1 MLARA
6 HARAP
11 ILAHRHSPKTWNRS
25 TATARRATTRG
36 RRVVCSAS
44 DAEPAGET
52 IVASSVSG
60 GSLDDPLANF
70 RDGDLLLL
78 RVDGSEED
86 DATKLASKPLLDRE
100 WFFEV
105 VGDEAQLSQTTPS
118 VQETDEASVQETDEA
133 RPHETRRSLVGLCR
147 GVAAFLTWS
156 AEDGEIRMVP
166 VAERDVGERSRCS
179 PRLAEREWVKASFPA
194 WHALL
199 SDLES
204 TGEYPRDPRSV
215 LRSFRDGSIDK
226 SSIARVEKVTDYDA
240 LRSTVRADPSYWCDG
255 APAEFVETDPKR
267 QATNNAGELLAL
279 LEGHRGVVMTQLWA
293 GWEDSDSQ
301 QPVDA
306 PFALRALRECAGD
319 ARVAIVPASVPGMPA
334 RKGLTAIMSAAESP
348 FLEQAKHLA
357 SFGAQAALVKLV
369 PPTISTSRAG
379 YISCLGEI
387 VGAPRLMKHPG
398 TGKCKGIGWITF
410 ATAAGQAA
418 ALGWD
423 GCAYGGRH
431 LSVTAA
437 IAQHSGIR
445 PSLQAPGTHTPA
457 MLRETLDAL
466 VRSDPRGV
474 YVDGTFGRGGHSRG
488 ILAALAPEGRLH
500 AFDMDPEVRDKQRFF
515 PAVVFFLSRF
525 SLSKLFRVNYPAFVS
540 AFFPLRRARVLSSAA
555 HDAMRIPPSL
565 ENSFGWSTPAWRRT
579 YHP

>member
-11 ILAHRHSPKTWNRS
+11 ILAHRHSPKTLNRS

-52 IVASSVSG
+52 IATSSVSG
-60 GSLDDPLANF
+60 GSPDDPLANF

-78 RVDGSEED
+78 RLEGSEED

-105 VGDEAQLSQTTPS
+105 VGATSAQLSQTTPN
-118 VQETDEASVQETDEA
+118 VPETDETFRSETSDA
-133 RPHETRRSLVGLCR
+133 TKHTRRSLVGLCR

-156 AEDGEIRMVP
+156 AKDGEIRIVP
-166 VAERDVGERSRCS
+166 VAERDVGERLPTNDSYERCS
-179 PRLAEREWVKASFPA
+179 PRLAEREWVKASFPS

-204 TGEYPRDPRSV
+204 TGEYPRDPRLV
-215 LRSFRDGSIDK
+215 FRSFNRARSIDTSDA

-240 LRSTVRADPSYWCDG
+240 LRSTVRADPSYWRDG
-255 APAEFVETDPKR
+255 APAGFVETDPKR

-279 LEGHRGVVMTQLWA
+279 LEGHRSVVMTQLWA

-306 PFALRALRECAGD
+306 PFALRALRECADD

-334 RKGLTAIMSAAESP
+334 RKGLTAIISAAESP

-357 SFGAQAALVKLV
+357 SFGAQAALVAGSPYYQYLV
-369 PPTISTSRAG
+369 GRILGYKEANIDAHVRSR
-379 YISCLGEI
+379 
-387 VGAPRLMKHPG
+387 
-398 TGKCKGIGWITF
+398 
-410 ATAAGQAA
+410 
-418 ALGWD
+418 
-423 GCAYGGRH
+423 GGRLTAPVVREAEKDLEA
-431 LSVTAA
+431 LSESHGGSLPWREAT
-437 IAQHSGIR
+437 SGSDR
-445 PSLQAPGTHTPA
+445 VDTSGFFF
-457 MLRETLDAL
+457 LDAGTDASL
-466 VRSDPRGV
+466 EKSAGGKRGGRRGKKKKTSTV
-474 YVDGTFGRGGHSRG
+474 KSVADAESMFGGRG
-488 ILAALAPEGRLH
+488 
-500 AFDMDPEVRDKQRFF
+500 K
-515 PAVVFFLSRF
+515 
-525 SLSKLFRVNYPAFVS
+525 KKK
-540 AFFPLRRARVLSSAA
+540 
-555 HDAMRIPPSL
+555 
-565 ENSFGWSTPAWRRT
+565 
-579 YHP
+579 

>member
-60 GSLDDPLANF
+60 GSPDDPLANF

-118 VQETDEASVQETDEA
+118 VQETDETSEETSDATKHET

-357 SFGAQAALVKLV
+357 SFGAQAALVAGSPYYQYLV
-369 PPTISTSRAG
+369 GRVLGYTEANIDAHVRSR
-379 YISCLGEI
+379 
-387 VGAPRLMKHPG
+387 
-398 TGKCKGIGWITF
+398 
-410 ATAAGQAA
+410 
-418 ALGWD
+418 
-423 GCAYGGRH
+423 GGRLTTPVVREAEKDLEA
-431 LSVTAA
+431 LSESHGGSLPWREATSGSSDRVAA
-437 IAQHSGIR
+437 SGFFF
-445 PSLQAPGTHTPA
+445 
-457 MLRETLDAL
+457 LDAGTDASL
-466 VRSDPRGV
+466 EKSAGGKRGGRRGKKKKTSTV
-474 YVDGTFGRGGHSRG
+474 KSVADAESMFGGRG
-488 ILAALAPEGRLH
+488 
-500 AFDMDPEVRDKQRFF
+500 K
-515 PAVVFFLSRF
+515 
-525 SLSKLFRVNYPAFVS
+525 KKK
-540 AFFPLRRARVLSSAA
+540 
-555 HDAMRIPPSL
+555 
-565 ENSFGWSTPAWRRT
+565 
-579 YHP
+579 

>member
-11 ILAHRHSPKTWNRS
+11 ILAHRHSPKTLNRS

-52 IVASSVSG
+52 IVTSSVSG
-60 GSLDDPLANF
+60 GSPGDDPLANF

-78 RVDGSEED
+78 RLDGSEEAKL
-86 DATKLASKPLLDRE
+86 ATKLASKPLLDRE

-105 VGDEAQLSQTTPS
+105 VGATSAQLSQTTPN
-118 VQETDEASVQETDEA
+118 VPETNEAFEEKNETVG
-133 RPHETRRSLVGLCR
+133 RSLVGLCR

-156 AEDGEIRMVP
+156 AKDGEIRIVP
-166 VAERDVGERSRCS
+166 VAKKRDVGERTPTDDSYDSRCS
-179 PRLAEREWVKASFPA
+179 PRLAEREWVKASFPS

-204 TGEYPRDPRSV
+204 TGEYPRDPRLV
-215 LRSFRDGSIDK
+215 FRSFDR

-240 LRSTVRADPSYWCDG
+240 LRSTVRADPSYWRDG
-255 APAEFVETDPKR
+255 APAGFVETDPKR

-306 PFALRALRECAGD
+306 PFALRALRECADD

-334 RKGLTAIMSAAESP
+334 RKGLTAIISAAESP

-357 SFGAQAALVKLV
+357 SFGAQAALVAGSPYYQYLV
-369 PPTISTSRAG
+369 GRILGYKEANIDAHVRSR
-379 YISCLGEI
+379 
-387 VGAPRLMKHPG
+387 
-398 TGKCKGIGWITF
+398 
-410 ATAAGQAA
+410 
-418 ALGWD
+418 
-423 GCAYGGRH
+423 GGRLTAPVVREAEKDLEA
-431 LSVTAA
+431 LSESHGGSLPWREATSGSDRVAA
-437 IAQHSGIR
+437 SGFFF
-445 PSLQAPGTHTPA
+445 
-457 MLRETLDAL
+457 LDAGTDASL
-466 VRSDPRGV
+466 EKSEKSGKRGGKRGGKKKKTSTV
-474 YVDGTFGRGGHSRG
+474 KSVADAESMFGGRG
-488 ILAALAPEGRLH
+488 
-500 AFDMDPEVRDKQRFF
+500 K
-515 PAVVFFLSRF
+515 
-525 SLSKLFRVNYPAFVS
+525 KKK
-540 AFFPLRRARVLSSAA
+540 
-555 HDAMRIPPSL
+555 
-565 ENSFGWSTPAWRRT
+565 
-579 YHP
+579 

>member
-1 MLARA
+1 
-6 HARAP
+6 
-11 ILAHRHSPKTWNRS
+11 
-25 TATARRATTRG
+25 
-36 RRVVCSAS
+36 
-44 DAEPAGET
+44 
-52 IVASSVSG
+52 
-60 GSLDDPLANF
+60 
-70 RDGDLLLL
+70 
-78 RVDGSEED
+78 
-86 DATKLASKPLLDRE
+86 
-100 WFFEV
+100 V

-306 PFALRALRECAGD
+306 PFALRALRECASD

-357 SFGAQAALVKLV
+357 SFGAQAALVAGSPYYQYLV
-369 PPTISTSRAG
+369 GRVLGYKEANIDAHVRSR
-379 YISCLGEI
+379 
-387 VGAPRLMKHPG
+387 
-398 TGKCKGIGWITF
+398 
-410 ATAAGQAA
+410 
-418 ALGWD
+418 
-423 GCAYGGRH
+423 GGRLTAPVVREAEKDLEA
-431 LSVTAA
+431 LSESHGGSLPWREATSGSDRVAA
-437 IAQHSGIR
+437 SGFFF
-445 PSLQAPGTHTPA
+445 
-457 MLRETLDAL
+457 LDAGTDASL
-466 VRSDPRGV
+466 EKSAGGKRGGRRGKKKKTSTV
-474 YVDGTFGRGGHSRG
+474 KSVANAESMFGGRG
-488 ILAALAPEGRLH
+488 
-500 AFDMDPEVRDKQRFF
+500 K
-515 PAVVFFLSRF
+515 
-525 SLSKLFRVNYPAFVS
+525 KKK
-540 AFFPLRRARVLSSAA
+540 
-555 HDAMRIPPSL
+555 
-565 ENSFGWSTPAWRRT
+565 
-579 YHP
+579 

>member
-11 ILAHRHSPKTWNRS
+11 ILAHRHSPKTLNRS

-60 GSLDDPLANF
+60 GSPDDPLANF

-78 RVDGSEED
+78 RVDGAEETD

-118 VQETDEASVQETDEA
+118 VQKIVDEASEETSDATKHEA
-133 RPHETRRSLVGLCR
+133 RPHKPTRRSLVGLCR
-147 GVAAFLTWS
+147 GVAAFLEWS
-156 AEDGEIRMVP
+156 AKDGEIKMVP
-166 VAERDVGERSRCS
+166 VAAQRDVGEQKSRRCS

-194 WHALL
+194 WHTLL
-199 SDLES
+199 SDLET

-215 LRSFRDGSIDK
+215 FRSFANRDGSIGDR
-226 SSIARVEKVTDYDA
+226 SSIKIARCEKVTDYDA
-240 LRSTVRADPSYWCDG
+240 LRTTVRADPSYWRDG
-255 APAEFVETDPKR
+255 APAGFVETDPKR

-306 PFALRALRECAGD
+306 PFALRALRECADD

-357 SFGAQAALVKLV
+357 SFGAQAALVAGSPYYQYLV
-369 PPTISTSRAG
+369 GRILGYKEANIDAHVRSRGGRLTAPVVREAEKDLEALSESHGGSLPWREATSGSRDR
-379 YISCLGEI
+379 
-387 VGAPRLMKHPG
+387 V
-398 TGKCKGIGWITF
+398 
-410 ATAAGQAA
+410 AAGGAGFFFLDA
-418 ALGWD
+418 GTNASLEKSAGEKRGRRGKKKKTSTVKSVAD
-423 GCAYGGRH
+423 AESMFGGR
-431 LSVTAA
+431 
-437 IAQHSGIR
+437 G
-445 PSLQAPGTHTPA
+445 
-457 MLRETLDAL
+457 
-466 VRSDPRGV
+466 
-474 YVDGTFGRGGHSRG
+474 
-488 ILAALAPEGRLH
+488 
-500 AFDMDPEVRDKQRFF
+500 K
-515 PAVVFFLSRF
+515 
-525 SLSKLFRVNYPAFVS
+525 KKK
-540 AFFPLRRARVLSSAA
+540 
-555 HDAMRIPPSL
+555 
-565 ENSFGWSTPAWRRT
+565 
-579 YHP
+579 

>member
-11 ILAHRHSPKTWNRS
+11 ILAHRHSPKTLNRS

-52 IVASSVSG
+52 IVTSSVSG
-60 GSLDDPLANF
+60 GSPDDPLANF

-78 RVDGSEED
+78 RLDGSEED
-86 DATKLASKPLLDRE
+86 DATKKLASKPLLDRE

-105 VGDEAQLSQTTPS
+105 VGATSAQLSQTTPN
-118 VQETDEASVQETDEA
+118 VQETDEAFEET
-133 RPHETRRSLVGLCR
+133 HGTVGRSLVGLCR

-156 AEDGEIRMVP
+156 AKDGEIRIVP
-166 VAERDVGERSRCS
+166 VAEKRDVGERTPTDDSYDSRCS
-179 PRLAEREWVKASFPA
+179 PRLAEREWVKASFPS

-215 LRSFRDGSIDK
+215 FRSIDR

-240 LRSTVRADPSYWCDG
+240 LRSTVRADPSYWRDG
-255 APAEFVETDPKR
+255 APAGFVETDPKR

-306 PFALRALRECAGD
+306 PFALRALRECADD

-334 RKGLTAIMSAAESP
+334 RKGLTAIISAAESP

-357 SFGAQAALVKLV
+357 SFGAQAALVAGSPYYQYLV
-369 PPTISTSRAG
+369 GRILGYKEANIDAHVRSRGGRLTAPVVREAEKDLEALSESHGGSLPWREATSGSRDR
-379 YISCLGEI
+379 
-387 VGAPRLMKHPG
+387 V
-398 TGKCKGIGWITF
+398 
-410 ATAAGQAA
+410 AAGGAGFFFLDA
-418 ALGWD
+418 KTNASLEKSEKSGKRGGKRRGKKKKTSTVKSVAD
-423 GCAYGGRH
+423 AESMFGGR
-431 LSVTAA
+431 
-437 IAQHSGIR
+437 G
-445 PSLQAPGTHTPA
+445 
-457 MLRETLDAL
+457 
-466 VRSDPRGV
+466 
-474 YVDGTFGRGGHSRG
+474 
-488 ILAALAPEGRLH
+488 
-500 AFDMDPEVRDKQRFF
+500 K
-515 PAVVFFLSRF
+515 
-525 SLSKLFRVNYPAFVS
+525 KKK
-540 AFFPLRRARVLSSAA
+540 
-555 HDAMRIPPSL
+555 
-565 ENSFGWSTPAWRRT
+565 
-579 YHP
+579 